1 MKKIITSLV
10 LVLVTLL
17 SVQTLKAESV
27 NGQILYQND
36 PNRPINDVKVAL
48 KNLDN
53 GTIQSYITGGNG
65 YYEFLNV
72 TDGNYSLT
80 CTKTQAG
87 GGVTFYD
94 ATLVF
99 LNIIGFYQFTPIQFL
114 GADVNGSNAITW
126 SDYNMIISHILYN
139 TAFPIG
145 PWTFE
150 SQYFTIS
157 NLKDGVPKGSGGTCS
172 GDIGGTFVPT
182 VNNTPALPVAQEG
195 VINVSNSEPFTTR
208 ILTHND
214 LSITGAGILINYPE
228 ELMNIESIE
237 FKGANFQY
245 NIENGQIRVVWGDP
259 TTEPINFND
268 GETFITLHGTST
280 EAFKHG
286 MTAILSLDGN
296 TSLMNTSNQEV
307 SELSFASPVLKYN
320 SPSLK
325 LSNYPN
331 PFVLSTKLSIYTPE
345 TGIAII
351 EVYSATGQLVKN
363 ITPGKMNAGYNEVS
377 LDASQLAKG
386 YYMCKLRIQAD
397 SGELSNTIRIL
408 KAE

>member
-1 MKKIITSLV
+1 MKKIITSLA
-10 LVLVTLL
+10 LILIAML
-17 SVQTLKAESV
+17 SVQTVKALNV
-27 NGQILYQND
+27 DGKVLYQGD
-36 PNRPINDVKVAL
+36 STRPINNVNVML

-53 GTIQSYITGGNG
+53 GGIQTYVTGGNG
-65 YYEFLNV
+65 FYEFLNV
-72 TDGNYSLT
+72 SNGNYSLT

-87 GGVTFYD
+87 GGVTFLD

-114 GADVNGSNAITW
+114 GSDVNGSNSITW
-126 SDYNMIISHILYN
+126 SDYNLIVSHILFN

-157 NLKDGVPKGSGGTCS
+157 NLKDGVPKGTGGTCS
-172 GDIGGTFVPT
+172 GDVGGTFVPT

-195 VINVSNSEPFTTR
+195 AINVTSGEPFTTR

-214 LSITGAGILINYPE
+214 LSINGAGILINYPE
-228 ELMNIESIE
+228 ELMNIETIE
-237 FKGANFQY
+237 FKGANYQY
-245 NIENGQIRVVWGDP
+245 NIENGQIRIVWGDP
-259 TTEPINFND
+259 STEPINFNE
-268 GETFITLHGTST
+268 GETFITIHGTST
-280 EAFKHG
+280 EAFKQG
-286 MTAILSLDGN
+286 MTATLSLDGN

-307 SELSFASPVLKYN
+307 SGLSFASPVLKYN

-331 PFVLSTKLSIYTPE
+331 PFVTSTKLSIYTPE
-345 TGIAII
+345 TGNAII
-351 EVYSATGQLVKN
+351 EVYSSSGQLVKN
-363 ITPGKMNAGYNEVS
+363 IAAGNMNAGYNEVN

-386 YYMCKLRIQAD
+386 YYMCKLRIQATG
-397 SGELSNTIRIL
+397 GEISNTIRIL
-408 KAE
+408 KAD